1 MKKYIYLLI
10 IGFSTANS
18 LAQNVADGLRLGLSG
33 NNGTARFQ
41 AMGGAFG
48 SLGGDFSA
56 INVNPAGSAIFSN
69 NQWSISLNNNLLKNS
84 TKYFGVKNETEQN
97 SINLNQLAGVFVFE
111 NNDNRSEWNKFSLA
125 VNYEKI
131 SDFDNDIF
139 SVGTNDN
146 SVASYF
152 TSYANANGNQGGIPL
167 EVLENANYEDLNFTD
182 QQAWLGYQAFVI
194 NPDSNNLNNTSYNSN
209 IRSGGKYFQQNAS
222 IIRGQNSKINFN
234 LSGQY
239 QKWLSVG
246 VNLNSHFTDYKEST
260 TFIETNKN
268 PDVGTNERISKL
280 QFNNDIHTFGSGFS
294 MQFGFIA
301 KLDDMFRIGASY
313 ESPTWY
319 ELNDEVKQSLQ
330 TTLSTTL
337 TPDFKNVNK
346 NPEITIY
353 EPYQLQT
360 PSKLTGSASVIFSK
374 KGLIS
379 LDVTRTDYSNT
390 TFGPLQD
397 FEGLNNDLS
406 NRLAS
411 SLSFKLGTEYRF
423 NQWSFRGGY
432 RNEQSPYKNKK
443 VMGDLF
449 GLSSG
454 IGYNWGDVKLD
465 VAYAYSKRNNQ
476 NQFFKQGF
484 NDFSS
489 TTGINNNITFTLV
502 FEL

>member
-10 IGFSTANS
+10 IGFSIANS

-41 AMGGAFG
+41 SMGGAFG

-56 INVNPAGSAIFSN
+56 ININPAGSAIFSN

-209 IRSGGKYFQQNAS
+209 IRLGGKYFQQNAS

-268 PDVGTNERISKL
+268 TDVGTNERISKL

-353 EPYQLQT
+353 EPYQIQT
-360 PSKLTGSASVIFSK
+360 
-374 KGLIS
+374 
-379 LDVTRTDYSNT
+379 
-390 TFGPLQD
+390 
-397 FEGLNNDLS
+397 
-406 NRLAS
+406 
-411 SLSFKLGTEYRF
+411 
-423 NQWSFRGGY
+423 
-432 RNEQSPYKNKK
+432 
-443 VMGDLF
+443 
-449 GLSSG
+449 
-454 IGYNWGDVKLD
+454 
-465 VAYAYSKRNNQ
+465 
-476 NQFFKQGF
+476 
-484 NDFSS
+484 
-489 TTGINNNITFTLV
+489 
-502 FEL
+502 